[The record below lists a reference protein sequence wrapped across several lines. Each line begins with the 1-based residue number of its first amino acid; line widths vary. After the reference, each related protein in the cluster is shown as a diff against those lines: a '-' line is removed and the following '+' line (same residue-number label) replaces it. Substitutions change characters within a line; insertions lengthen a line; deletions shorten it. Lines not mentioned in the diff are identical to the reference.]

1 MMVTIPDLLT
11 ADQVEH
17 CRRTLLER
25 GRWEDGRAT
34 AGHLAI
40 RAKRNLQLDASDP
53 VAVELGNLILD
64 ALGANPV
71 FVSATLPLKVLP
83 PRFNRYEHGGEY
95 GNHVDGAIL
104 TVPGTTHRIRTDVS
118 ATLFFSAPED
128 YDGGELVIEDTYGTH
143 EVKLPAGHIVLYP
156 GTSLHRV
163 KPVTRGVRL
172 ASFFWIQS
180 LVKDDAQRALLFEL
194 DASIQQLSARLPD
207 APELE
212 RLAGVYHN
220 LVRRWSDT

>member
-1 MMVTIPDLLT
+1 MLETIPDELT
-11 ADQVEH
+11 AEQVEH
-17 CRRTLLER
+17 CRRALLER

-40 RAKRNLQLDASDP
+40 RAKRNLQLGPDDP
-53 VAVELGNLILD
+53 VAVEIGTVILD
-64 ALGANPV
+64 ALAANPR

-83 PRFNRYEHGGEY
+83 PRFNRYEGGGEY
-95 GNHVDGAIL
+95 GHHVDGAIL
-104 TVPGTTHRIRTDVS
+104 TVPGTTHRVRTDIS
-118 ATLFFSAPED
+118 ATLFFSAPDE
-128 YDGGELVIEDTYGTH
+128 YEGGELVIDDTYGTQR
-143 EVKLPAGHIVLYP
+143 VKLPAGHIVLYP

-163 KPVTRGVRL
+163 TPVTRGVRL

-180 LVKDDAQRALLFEL
+180 LVREDAQRALLFEL
-194 DASIQQLSARLPD
+194 DNAIQELSAAHPG
-207 APELE
+207 APQLD